1 MFVSAN
7 VDLLSIV
14 DAIVAMDNEDIINF
28 IGLIVDQAN
37 DSELDQELLE
47 FAKMNALVED
57 PVESDDPEADFKEYV
72 RGQFENVAEVISIFK
87 EAFKK

>member
-28 IGLIVDQAN
+28 IGLIVDQAHYHL
-37 DSELDQELLE
+37 LDQELLE

-72 RGQFENVAEVISIFK
+72 QGQFENVAEVISIFK